1 MRPRGATPGGQRRT
15 QADAGRSARIAGT
28 LAVSGKHRPFGWK
41 ISLTERAVVHVT
53 GQLYPSVHTVK
64 THIRHVYT
72 KLGAHGRREAI
83 ERARAHGLLR
93 ATS

>member
-1 MRPRGATPGGQRRT
+1 
-15 QADAGRSARIAGT
+15 
-28 LAVSGKHRPFGWK
+28 
-41 ISLTERAVVHVT
+41 LTERAVVHVT

-72 KLGAHGRREAI
+72 KLGAHGRREAV
-83 ERARAHGLLR
+83 EKARAHGLLP